1 MIHLWSTL
9 MASNGGASF
18 IVLTLGDR
26 RVEIRIDGEPL
37 VSRPPRP
44 CSEPPAA
51 EPAQA
56 SLARGRRYVDPPS
69 GLTLY
74 CTDSGPG
81 RLSADGRPMV
91 EERVRPWWTLDAG

>member
-9 MASNGGASF
+9 MAPNGGASF

-26 RVEIRIDGEPL
+26 EVEICVDGEPL

-44 CSEPPAA
+44 CSEPPAT

-56 SLARGRRYVDPPS
+56 PLTRGRRYVDLPS

-74 CTDSGPG
+74 CTDGGPG
-81 RLSADGRPMV
+81 WLSADGRPMV